1 MTQASGATALGS
13 VVFPNQLL
21 TSPLRSAIIT
31 TSHQSTSKHELGG
44 VDPSFDR
51 SMSEASDMV
60 NGVRE
65 MPLFPLPI
73 VLFPG
78 VPLPL
83 HIFEPRY
90 RQMLNDVR
98 AGNGLFGLS
107 YFDASV
113 SELETPSPGSVGCVA
128 KVTETQAFA
137 DGRSNILTVGVIR
150 YRLEE
155 FVERGDP
162 YLVARVSYFED
173 DDDDT
178 EAVSESARDVAETF
192 TRIARA
198 VRTINDE
205 RTNLPNIG
213 DTEPERL
220 SFLVAAAMEVDTEVK
235 QELLELRSTA
245 ERLRRLRDILARA
258 VSGYEE
264 RARVHELAKGNGHSG
279 KKIEL
284 E

>member
-1 MTQASGATALGS
+1 
-13 VVFPNQLL
+13 
-21 TSPLRSAIIT
+21 
-31 TSHQSTSKHELGG
+31 
-44 VDPSFDR
+44 
-51 SMSEASDMV
+51 MSEASDIVSGV
-60 NGVRE
+60 NE
-65 MPLFPLPI
+65 LPLFPLSV

-90 RQMLNDVR
+90 RQMLHDIRVGKN
-98 AGNGLFGLS
+98 LFGLS
-107 YFDASV
+107 YFDTST
-113 SELETPSPGSVGCVA
+113 SEKECPPLGSIGCVA
-128 KVTETQAFA
+128 KVTDTQTFP

-150 YRLEE
+150 YRIEAY
-155 FVERGDP
+155 VERGDP

-173 DDDDT
+173 EADDS
-178 EAVSESARDVAETF
+178 EAVDESSRDVAEIF

-198 VRTINDE
+198 VRIINDE
-205 RTNLPNIG
+205 RAHLPNIA

-220 SFLVAAAMEVDTEVK
+220 SFLVAAAMEVDTDVK
-235 QELLELRSTA
+235 QELLELRLTS

-279 KKIEL
+279 RKVEIE
-284 E
+284 

>member
-1 MTQASGATALGS
+1 
-13 VVFPNQLL
+13 
-21 TSPLRSAIIT
+21 
-31 TSHQSTSKHELGG
+31 
-44 VDPSFDR
+44 
-51 SMSEASDMV
+51 MSEASDMV
-60 NGVRE
+60 SGVRE
-65 MPLFPLPI
+65 LPLFPLSV

-90 RQMLNDVR
+90 RQMLDDIR
-98 AGNGLFGLS
+98 AGNSLFGLS

-113 SELETPSPGSVGCVA
+113 SEQEIPPPGSIGCVA
-128 KVTETQAFA
+128 KVTDTQAFA
-137 DGRSNILTVGVIR
+137 DGRSNILTIGVIR
-150 YRLEE
+150 YHLEE
-155 FVERGDP
+155 YVERGDP

-178 EAVSESARDVAETF
+178 EAVQASSREVAETF

-198 VRTINDE
+198 VRIINDE
-205 RTNLPNIG
+205 RANLPNIA

-245 ERLRRLRDILARA
+245 ERLRRLSDILGRA

-264 RARVHELAKGNGHSG
+264 RARVHEVAKGYGHSG